1 MTFDITTIIE
11 ALAALI
17 AAIISAFVIPWI
29 KSKTSVAQFEKIK
42 LWAEAAVEAAEQIYT
57 GSGRGEEKKRFVIEF
72 LANKGFKIDADSLD
86 KLIEAA
92 VFNLPRTSAFLT
104 RPSRKATKPPIAPYC
119 AFPLSAKRL
128 RRRRAFRPLI

>member
-17 AAIISAFVIPWI
+17 AAVISAFVIPWI

-57 GSGRGEEKKRFVIEF
+57 GSGRGEETKRFVIEF

-92 VFNLPRTSAFLT
+92 VFNLPSYIGILDTTTPEAD
-104 RPSRKATKPPIAPYC
+104 
-119 AFPLSAKRL
+119 
-128 RRRRAFRPLI
+128 

>member
-1 MTFDITTIIE
+1 MTFDLTTIIE
-11 ALAALI
+11 ARAALI
-17 AAIISAFVIPWI
+17 AAVISSFVIPWI

-92 VFNLPRTSAFLT
+92 VFNLPSYIGVLDTT
-104 RPSRKATKPPIAPYC
+104 ATEAD
-119 AFPLSAKRL
+119 
-128 RRRRAFRPLI
+128 